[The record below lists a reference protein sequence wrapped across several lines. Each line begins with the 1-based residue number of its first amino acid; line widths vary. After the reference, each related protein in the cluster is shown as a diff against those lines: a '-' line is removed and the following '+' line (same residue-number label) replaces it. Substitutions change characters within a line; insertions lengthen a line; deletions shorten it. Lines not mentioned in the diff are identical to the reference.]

1 MIVLEDHH
9 LVTTEKLEAS
19 KEKTS
24 IKPSTLI
31 YPQVNLCS
39 THQRRSPRISEDH
52 EFILFVLLRKD
63 VLFWPNK
70 LPLLERRI
78 NWIMSHHP
86 SSSAKGACLNWENS
100 NPDLSKTIHD
110 GFKQM
115 SFVSFAYTI
124 CSQSKTPCCY
134 YYYQIKCAF
143 PDNFVPKDAD
153 GFGPCINSPPTM

>member
-100 NPDLSKTIHD
+100 NPDLSQKPFMMASSICRR
-110 GFKQM
+110 FI
-115 SFVSFAYTI
+115 APYTI

-134 YYYQIKCAF
+134 FIIKSKCAF
-143 PDNFVPKDAD
+143 PDNFVPKDAE
-153 GFGPCINSPPTM
+153 PKRNLHTK